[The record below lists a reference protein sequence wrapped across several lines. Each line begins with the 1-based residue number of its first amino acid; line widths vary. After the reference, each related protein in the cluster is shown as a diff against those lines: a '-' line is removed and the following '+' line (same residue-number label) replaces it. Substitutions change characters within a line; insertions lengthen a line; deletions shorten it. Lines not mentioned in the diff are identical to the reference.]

1 MTESDIYKVMRNW
14 IIDYARILRIEN
26 TVSQGTVDAIIFYKG
41 RALMNEF
48 KVIRAGKIK
57 VRPFQIST
65 AVDYT
70 KIAIPDDQYNFVCGC
85 DSVAGLTLYSVED
98 LRYAPYTILP
108 SKELSIDIKGVKSRV
123 VLRNKQECLNWMT
136 RFNH

>member
-1 MTESDIYKVMRNW
+1 MTESDIYKVMRSW

-41 RALMNEF
+41 RAIMNEF
-48 KVIRAGKIK
+48 KIIRAGKIK
-57 VRPFQIST
+57 VRPFQIAT

-70 KIAIPDDQYNFVCGC
+70 KFAIPDNQYNFVCGC

-98 LRYAPYTILP
+98 IRHAPYTILP
-108 SKELSIDIKGVKSRV
+108 SGELSIDLKPVKARI